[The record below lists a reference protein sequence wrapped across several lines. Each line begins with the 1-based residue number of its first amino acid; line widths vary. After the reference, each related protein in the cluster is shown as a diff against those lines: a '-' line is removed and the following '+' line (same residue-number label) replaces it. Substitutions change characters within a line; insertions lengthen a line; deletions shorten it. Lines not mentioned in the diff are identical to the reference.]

1 MEAHQAKL
9 AFFKAS
15 TCQQML
21 ERLVGHYLPLSAEE
35 LQSWDENSE
44 DFGLWSYVYSS
55 VCIARD
61 NMMWYEKS

>member
-15 TCQQML
+15 VCQQML

-35 LQSWDENSE
+35 LQCWDDNSE
-44 DFGLWSYVYSS
+44 DFGV
-55 VCIARD
+55 
-61 NMMWYEKS
+61 